1 MSVPCI
7 DSSRFRDSRALAKI
21 LELQIEAFFFQ
32 IPIVLELSC
41 SFHKKRVKPISSL
54 DLLLQNQI
62 NADILISVLLI

>member
-1 MSVPCI
+1 MSVSCI
-7 DSSRFRDSRALAKI
+7 SNSRFRDSRALAKI

-41 SFHKKRVKPISSL
+41 NFHKKRVKLISSL

>member
-1 MSVPCI
+1 VSCI
-7 DSSRFRDSRALAKI
+7 NNSRFRDSRALAKI
-21 LELQIEAFFFQ
+21 LELQIEEFFFLQ

-62 NADILISVLLI
+62 NADMLISVLLI